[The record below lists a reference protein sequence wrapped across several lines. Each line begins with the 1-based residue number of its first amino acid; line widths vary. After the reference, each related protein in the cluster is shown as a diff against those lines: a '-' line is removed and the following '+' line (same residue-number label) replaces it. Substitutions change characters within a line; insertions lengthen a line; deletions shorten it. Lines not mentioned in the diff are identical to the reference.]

1 MMVTDNCL
9 SENEKG
15 GFSFI
20 NLIATIVNSARVSF
34 GKHKT
39 EIDNRDKKLINY
51 LIKIINCFSHSFHY
65 FKYKLN

>member
-20 NLIATIVNSARVSF
+20 NLIATIANSAS
-34 GKHKT
+34 
-39 EIDNRDKKLINY
+39 L
-51 LIKIINCFSHSFHY
+51 S
-65 FKYKLN
+65 

>member
-20 NLIATIVNSARVSF
+20 NLIATIVNSASLFRLFLFS
-34 GKHKT
+34 GKT
-39 EIDNRDKKLINY
+39 I
-51 LIKIINCFSHSFHY
+51 
-65 FKYKLN
+65 